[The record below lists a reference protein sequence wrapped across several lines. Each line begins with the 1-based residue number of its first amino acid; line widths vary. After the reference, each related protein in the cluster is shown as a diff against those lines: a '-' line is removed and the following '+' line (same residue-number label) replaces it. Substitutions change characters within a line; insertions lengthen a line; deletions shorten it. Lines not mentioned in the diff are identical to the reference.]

1 MSNSFTK
8 LYSQL
13 SDNSLKSSMMKM
25 FNGAFSEIAKE
36 NILSKLSRDSF
47 DKLTGNDK
55 NAKIEETFSVAISF
69 GKSLCEKTSQKTD
82 KNARIAHIMKTDNN
96 PNLINCFC
104 IYLIDYVENNVNKNN
119 SYVIAALTQDN
130 AGVDDYIEIQEQINL
145 IYGKKILRV
154 IPFFDKIEKKPE
166 PKIPDKFSDVYSN
179 SETSQGVVCLKCGK
193 ENDEDSDF
201 CCFCG
206 SAIGGTVIPEKR
218 QPQLPTP
225 QPVYSSSQPK
235 SENRC
240 PRCNK
245 VNRAI
250 SKFCLNCGAP
260 LENVEKPEPIM
271 DEGIELVSID
281 GEEESSPAQEAYEL
295 NTDNWFDENQ
305 VENAKPIDHGTVL
318 DRALVNLG
326 NEIIFYEDHL
336 TYKDTTVI
344 YSEVD
349 SFYIKGVTTTHYAV
363 IFVVSYF
370 DGVLRFKLH
379 TGQKQ
384 KIKVVGFSF
393 WGIGTTRSARKRYVE
408 LFSKVYNI
416 VAKAKAT
423 EMLSKIQEGYTVD
436 VAGISVSKNQAS
448 FTKTLKKKTVVIN
461 RNNFGTCNFSN
472 SFVLVLDK
480 HGNKLAKIPE
490 SAENALVIPYILFS
504 LFS

>member
-82 KNARIAHIMKTDNN
+82 KNARIAHIMKIDNN

-104 IYLIDYVENNVNKNN
+104 IYLIDYIENNVNKND

-130 AGVDDYIEIQEQINL
+130 AGVDDYVEIQEQINL

-154 IPFFDKIEKKPE
+154 IPVFDKIEKKPE
-166 PKIPDKFSDVYSN
+166 PKIPNKFSDVYSN

-193 ENDEDSDF
+193 ENDEDSEF

-218 QPQLPTP
+218 QPQIPTP

-281 GEEESSPAQEAYEL
+281 GEEKSSPAQEAYEL
-295 NTDNWFDENQ
+295 NTDNWFDDNHAENRQ
-305 VENAKPIDHGTVL
+305 KPQPATQNTVQNLFRLNEFLVDEKVSMFKFENSYKIYDMKGNIVGAAQQEKVSGGAKFARVAIGGKTKMLQKFGLRILDDSGKVLSVVNREGGNSTPILIYDGNGKLIAKTVKGIL
-318 DRALVNLG
+318 CNQNG
-326 NEIIFYEDHL
+326 NEICKMKSQFSLRNFSFIDSSGNPVIEIQHKWNGIKSL
-336 TYKDTTVI
+336 ITTADKYYVKI
-344 YSEVD
+344 SEN
-349 SFYIKGVTTTHYAV
+349 I
-363 IFVVSYF
+363 
-370 DGVLRFKLH
+370 
-379 TGQKQ
+379 TGQER
-384 KIKVVGFSF
+384 IAAFSF
-393 WGIGTTRSARKRYVE
+393 AAAIDLLLGD
-408 LFSKVYNI
+408 
-416 VAKAKAT
+416 
-423 EMLSKIQEGYTVD
+423 Q
-436 VAGISVSKNQAS
+436 
-448 FTKTLKKKTVVIN
+448 
-461 RNNFGTCNFSN
+461 
-472 SFVLVLDK
+472 
-480 HGNKLAKIPE
+480 
-490 SAENALVIPYILFS
+490 
-504 LFS
+504 